1 MNAKERTIRI
11 SNGNLYFDKE
21 LYETFFSGVD
31 VIALLPV
38 EGGFSVMP
46 LFNNAN
52 GGRLLKLRNAKGDRV
67 VSAPDFFRDRGI
79 QDMDETHCPVRWN
92 SETVSLFV
100 ALL

>member
-1 MNAKERTIRI
+1 M
-11 SNGNLYFDKE
+11 YFDKD

-31 VIALLPV
+31 SIALLPV
-38 EGGFSVMP
+38 EGGFAVMP
-46 LFNNAN
+46 LFHNAN
-52 GGRLLKLRNAKGDRV
+52 GGRLLKRRNAKGDRV

-100 ALL
+100 SLP